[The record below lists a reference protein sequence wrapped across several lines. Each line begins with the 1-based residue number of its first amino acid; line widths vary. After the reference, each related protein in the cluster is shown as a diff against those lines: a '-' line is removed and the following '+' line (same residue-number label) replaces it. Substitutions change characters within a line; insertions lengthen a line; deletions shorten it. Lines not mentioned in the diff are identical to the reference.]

1 MFPSMHHK
9 WLLVFS
15 IFICNDQS
23 SGGKDYT
30 RGCPTL
36 EEAAVRAV
44 LLGFESSLG
53 FWATRY
59 ECRVSWVE
67 GWWFSIRT
75 GRFTVLM
82 V

>member
-1 MFPSMHHK
+1 MADGY
-9 WLLVFS
+9 L
-15 IFICNDQS
+15 S
-23 SGGKDYT
+23 SASSFAMTRVVGGKDYT

-67 GWWFSIRT
+67 GWWFSNRT
-75 GRFTVLM
+75 RRFTC
-82 V
+82 